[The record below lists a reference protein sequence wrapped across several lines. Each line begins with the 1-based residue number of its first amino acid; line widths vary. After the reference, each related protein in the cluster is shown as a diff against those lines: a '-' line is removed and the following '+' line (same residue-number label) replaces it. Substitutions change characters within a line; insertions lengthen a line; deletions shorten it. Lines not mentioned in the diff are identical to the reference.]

1 MPVKEDRQYRNAQ
14 MQVRMDEEKK
24 SYIVEG
30 YATTWERYKLYD
42 RGEESVYE
50 QFSKEDFAGTDM
62 GDVIMQY
69 DHNGPVYARMSND
82 SLHLSFDEYG
92 LKVVAD
98 LGRTEKGKSLYEDIA
113 TGMVTKMSWGFIPN
127 ELPEYDPETRTITWH
142 KGIRKIYDVS
152 AVSIPANDTTE
163 ISARN
168 ACEGVIES
176 KIAECI
182 RLKELETKRQELL
195 AKLEREGF

>member
-1 MPVKEDRQYRNAQ
+1 MEVKED
-14 MQVRMDEEKK
+14 

-62 GDVIMQY
+62 MDVIMQY

-82 SLHLSFDEYG
+82 SLHLSFDDYG

-127 ELPEYDPETRTITWH
+127 DLPEYDPETRTITWH

-163 ISARN
+163 ISARS

-176 KIAECI
+176 AVAECM